1 MPTHVISTSRYVLAN
16 QSIITAGKYLQNVL
30 DEDFSTLDYAI
41 AQLDEAASNQDKG
54 AKSYRAFMFT
64 ALESTKP
71 AEKAKRGRVTE
82 DVFST
87 IMTDLQVGS
96 VLVAAGEAVGET
108 GEEAKGPGRVLL
120 NQALDDLETITPVI
134 TRGLSSPIAAAGGH
148 GRFNFLS
155 AAEGAKPQ
163 LIKSPDDASAIDT
176 FRTTSELTMHT
187 FVGGFREVVVQV
199 GEALIEPLKKINML
213 DLLEK
218 LGEPLKAIGGAIGR
232 LIKKGIKKIRSA
244 IDALVALIGNE
255 SLRKIRDHIKNLWNE
270 TGQKS
275 LDGWT
280 RELLAKFMGVEAT
293 RKIVKD
299 LPTDP
304 LRKEAVDEASNE
316 LSRLVQPFKNDMEM
330 SKKMVST
337 ISLAATILFI
347 LPVAGQKV
355 ALFAAIFYL
364 LVLSHALLVS
374 MDYCDSGAILRRV
387 RGVGEIA
394 NSLRAS

>member
-1 MPTHVISTSRYVLAN
+1 M
-16 QSIITAGKYLQNVL
+16 
-30 DEDFSTLDYAI
+30 D
-41 AQLDEAASNQDKG
+41 
-54 AKSYRAFMFT
+54 
-64 ALESTKP
+64 
-71 AEKAKRGRVTE
+71 
-82 DVFST
+82 
-87 IMTDLQVGS
+87 
-96 VLVAAGEAVGET
+96 
-108 GEEAKGPGRVLL
+108 
-120 NQALDDLETITPVI
+120 
-134 TRGLSSPIAAAGGH
+134 
-148 GRFNFLS
+148 
-155 AAEGAKPQ
+155 
-163 LIKSPDDASAIDT
+163 
-176 FRTTSELTMHT
+176 T
-187 FVGGFREVVVQV
+187 FVGGFREVVVRV
-199 GEALIEPLKKINML
+199 GEALVEPLKKIDML

-255 SLRKIRDHIKNLWNE
+255 SLTRIRDHIKDLWNE

-304 LRKEAVDEASNE
+304 LRKETVDAASNE
-316 LSRLVQPFKNDMEM
+316 LSRLVQPFKNEMEM

-337 ISLAATILFI
+337 ISLVAAILFI
-347 LPVAGQKV
+347 LPLAGQKV

-364 LVLSHALLVS
+364 LVLSRALLVS

-387 RGVGEIA
+387 RGIGEIA

>member
-1 MPTHVISTSRYVLAN
+1 MSTHIVSTSRYALAN
-16 QSIITAGKYLQNVL
+16 ESIITAGKYLQNVL

-41 AQLDEAASNQDKG
+41 TQLDEAANNQDKG

-87 IMTDLQVGS
+87 IMTDLQIGS
-96 VLVAAGEAVGET
+96 VLIAAGEAVGET
-108 GEEAKGPGRVLL
+108 GEEAKQPGRLLL
-120 NQALDDLETITPVI
+120 NQALDDLETINPVI
-134 TRGLSSPIAAAGGH
+134 ARGLSSPIAAAGGA
-148 GRFNFLS
+148 GRFNFSS
-155 AAEGAKPQ
+155 AADDPKSP
-163 LIKSPDDASAIDT
+163 LIKSSDDASAIST
-176 FRTTSELTMHT
+176 FRTTAERTMDT
-187 FVGGFREVVVQV
+187 FVGGFREVVVRI
-199 GEALIEPLKKINML
+199 GEALVEPLKKIDML

-255 SLRKIRDHIKNLWNE
+255 SLTRIRDHIKDLWNE

-299 LPTDP
+299 LPADP
-304 LRKEAVDEASNE
+304 LRKETVDAASNE
-316 LSRLVQPFKNDMEM
+316 LSRLVQPFKNEMEM
-330 SKKMVST
+330 SKKMVSA
-337 ISLAATILFI
+337 ISLVAAILFI
-347 LPVAGQKV
+347 LPLAGQKV

-364 LVLSHALLVS
+364 LVLSRALLVS